1 MCKVE
6 VRCAALPILK
16 TSGCLMKKQKTSTW
30 EALFADRYVFRSV
43 GCVDKG
49 NGSSVGARDCF
60 VEVCLVDSEG
70 NLVGG

>member
-1 MCKVE
+1 MG
-6 VRCAALPILK
+6 ALC
-16 TSGCLMKKQKTSTW
+16 SGFSVYRNRSQSEEKQKTSTW

-43 GCVDKG
+43 GGVDKG
-49 NGSSVGARDCF
+49 DGSSVGARDCF